1 MIPVD
6 GTRVRRRE
14 GVLSTTSGGETL
26 LVDQSSGSVHVIN
39 PTAAKIWELCN
50 GEPTVGGVVAGLAET
65 YGMAPAELQDDV
77 LEMLR
82 TFGELGVVELV
93 PAA

>member
-1 MIPVD
+1 MIPAE
-6 GTRVRRRE
+6 GTRVRRRQD
-14 GVLSTTSGGETL
+14 VLSTTSGGETL

-39 PTAAKIWELCN
+39 PTAAMIWELCSA
-50 GEPTVGGVVAGLAET
+50 EPTVEGVIAGLAER
-65 YGMAPAELQDDV
+65 YGMAPAEVRDDV

>member
-1 MIPVD
+1 MIPVE

-50 GEPTVGGVVAGLAET
+50 GEPTVGG
-65 YGMAPAELQDDV
+65 
-77 LEMLR
+77 
-82 TFGELGVVELV
+82 
-93 PAA
+93 

>member
-1 MIPVD
+1 MIPAD

-14 GVLSTTSGGETL
+14 DILSTTSGGETL
-26 LVDQSSGSVHVIN
+26 LVDQGSGSVHVIN
-39 PTAAKIWELCN
+39 PTAARIWELCS
-50 GEPTVGGVVAGLAET
+50 GEPTVEAVIAGVAET
-65 YGMAPAELQDDV
+65 YGMSPGELQDDV